1 MPLKTFVINLERD
14 TERMV
19 SIDCQLRKLGLAY
32 ERVSAVYGKDMSV
45 EERREVFSAFRWW
58 CAMGRPVAPAEIGCA
73 LSHYKIYR
81 QMVEDE
87 KLPYCCIL
95 EDDIA
100 LSPQFNSTLRGV
112 ERWIDPMK
120 SQVVILNDHQNAYGG
135 LSAGIHSSPGGTCTD
150 GYVLTRVAARNLLE
164 ANLPIIVPCDTW
176 GRWVRQ
182 GRIELYHAVPAV
194 VRQMQDVF
202 GSMTSENRTDVS
214 KLPLFKRILHKAKRA
229 VGKTLDMCL
238 MKITGR

>member
-1 MPLKTFVINLERD
+1 
-14 TERMV
+14 
-19 SIDCQLRKLGLAY
+19 
-32 ERVSAVYGKDMSV
+32 
-45 EERREVFSAFRWW
+45 
-58 CAMGRPVAPAEIGCA
+58 MGRPVAPAEIGCA
-73 LSHYKIYR
+73 LSHYDIYR
-81 QMVEDE
+81 RMTEDE
-87 KLPYCCIL
+87 SLQYCCIL

-100 LSPQFNSTLRGV
+100 LSQEFNSTIKEV

-120 SQVVILNDHQNAYGG
+120 PQVVILNDHQNAYGG
-135 LSAGIHSSPGGTCTD
+135 LSAGIHRSPGGTCTD

-214 KLPLFKRILHKAKRA
+214 KLPLFKRILYKAKRA

>member
-1 MPLKTFVINLERD
+1 MKAFVINLEKN
-14 TERMV
+14 TERMA
-19 SIDCQLRKLGLAY
+19 SIDRQLRQLGLVY
-32 ERVSAVYGKDMSV
+32 ERISAVYGKDLSV
-45 EERREVFSAFRWW
+45 GERREVFSAFRWW

-73 LSHYKIYR
+73 LSHYDIYR
-81 QMVEDE
+81 RMTEDE
-87 KLPYCCIL
+87 SLQYCCIL

-100 LSPQFNSTLRGV
+100 LSQEFNSTIKEV

-120 SQVVILNDHQNAYGG
+120 PQVVILNDHQNAYGG
-135 LSAGIHSSPGGTCTD
+135 LSAGIHRSPGGTCAD
-150 GYVLTRVAARNLLE
+150 GYVLTRVAARNLLD

-202 GSMTSENRTDVS
+202 GSMTSENRSDVL
-214 KLPLFKRILHKAKRA
+214 KLPLPKRILHKAKRA

-238 MKITGR
+238 VKITGR